1 MANVGDL
8 LPDQDRRDVLTLDAL
23 VYALHIVRSCLK
35 KIEDEKERFCHIR
48 DGIKS
53 TTGVRFAV
61 SLLAMGELLPDG
73 SRSEFLVSQ
82 EQWETLKPLVL
93 ALVESAAKDG
103 RLRRLN
109 GLDYVLLRWK
119 DWTGED
125 AVRIWVA
132 AELKTGSDALW
143 ILRVFLSTMSVSG
156 ERVTYIRYMRL
167 DVLSQFVDIDIV
179 ERLTRSME
187 MSALSLD
194 DMRALRAFRQALKW
208 REEGMPPG
216 YHGDAW
222 DGANPLAEET

>member
-1 MANVGDL
+1 M
-8 LPDQDRRDVLTLDAL
+8 
-23 VYALHIVRSCLK
+23 
-35 KIEDEKERFCHIR
+35 
-48 DGIKS
+48 
-53 TTGVRFAV
+53 
-61 SLLAMGELLPDG
+61 
-73 SRSEFLVSQ
+73 
-82 EQWETLKPLVL
+82 
-93 ALVESAAKDG
+93 
-103 RLRRLN
+103 
-109 GLDYVLLRWK
+109 